1 MLTLVLPLVLVL
13 GDPVI
18 SELLELDVVRLWDT
32 AVVADTLVL
41 PVKLELE
48 LRDKV
53 TVILGLEDSVA
64 DRVALW
70 VCDTAVLPVTL
81 ELVLWLCVATV
92 LPVKLELELRDK
104 VTVILGLEDSVGDT
118 LVL

>member
-1 MLTLVLPLVLVL
+1 
-13 GDPVI
+13 
-18 SELLELDVVRLWDT
+18 
-32 AVVADTLVL
+32 VL
-41 PVKLELE
+41 PVKLEVE

-64 DRVALW
+64 DI
-70 VCDTAVLPVTL
+70 
-81 ELVLWLCVATV
+81 LVLMIWLCVATV

-104 VTVILGLEDSVGDT
+104 VTVTDGLEDSVADT

>member
-1 MLTLVLPLVLVL
+1 MLWLC
-13 GDPVI
+13 
-18 SELLELDVVRLWDT
+18 
-32 AVVADTLVL
+32 VATVL

-53 TVILGLEDSVA
+53 TVTDGLDDSVA
-64 DRVALW
+64 D
-70 VCDTAVLPVTL
+70 TL
-81 ELVLWLCVATV
+81 ALVLWLCVATV

-104 VTVILGLEDSVGDT
+104 VAVILGLEDSVGDT